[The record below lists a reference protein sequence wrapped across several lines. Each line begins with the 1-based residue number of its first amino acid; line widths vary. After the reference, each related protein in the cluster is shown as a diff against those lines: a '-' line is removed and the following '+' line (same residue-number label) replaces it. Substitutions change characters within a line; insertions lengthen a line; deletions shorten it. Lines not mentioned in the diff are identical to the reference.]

1 MTEKALKYK
10 MPGED
15 KHLQL
20 SNQALKYESA
30 TITFLN
36 TFYEKKT
43 KRKASSVHGRSYIKK
58 LIKKI

>member
-30 TITFLN
+30 TITFL
-36 TFYEKKT
+36 TPSMK
-43 KRKASSVHGRSYIKK
+43 
-58 LIKKI
+58 KKIKEKLVLYMEEAILKN

>member
-36 TFYEKKT
+36 TFYEKK
-43 KRKASSVHGRSYIKK
+43 IKEK
-58 LIKKI
+58 LVLYTEEAILKN